1 MNRAEQIKG
10 YLKRLGDGESLEN
23 VKKDFVKEFN
33 DVNPIE
39 IMEAEQALIAE
50 GTPISEV
57 SKLCDVHS
65 ALFHGATKEER
76 IAKAENE
83 ISEMKKYYDDTMKGM
98 TKSAIADMRKDR
110 ESIFNKLAMIS
121 GHPLN
126 TFVKENKAIQQVIDD
141 IKENI
146 TSGHIDIKALKEKI
160 YKLRELSIHY
170 AKKGDLL
177 YPVLNVRY
185 KISGPSAVMW
195 TVDDEIR
202 DELSD
207 IAKQLNYMDGNNSS
221 KADNNNSAD
230 NNNGKSLDGKLIERI
245 ENVIKRAE
253 EMIYKLRELSIHYA
267 KKGDLLYP
275 VLNVRYK
282 ISGPSA
288 VMWTVDDEIRD
299 ELSDIAKQLNY
310 MDGNNSSKADNNN
323 SADNNNGKSLDG
335 KLIERIENV
344 IKRAEEM
351 IYKEDNILYP
361 NCAAN
366 FTEAEWIGIYHDSKD
381 YAVCLDTVSDRW
393 EKAEEVEN
401 VYKPEVSEQSD
412 KKEDVQNELYMAGGH
427 MTLSQLEALLN
438 AIPMEITFVDE
449 DNINRYFNEG
459 SKVFKRPV
467 MAIDREVFSCHPPK
481 IEAKVRRIIEEF
493 RIGTLDEVPVWMD
506 KQGRTMLVK
515 YIAVRDKQGNYVGT
529 LEVVQDM
536 EFAKEHFAKL
546 K

>member
-1 MNRAEQIKG
+1 MNRTEQIKG

-110 ESIFNKLAMIS
+110 ESIFN
-121 GHPLN
+121 
-126 TFVKENKAIQQVIDD
+126 
-141 IKENI
+141 
-146 TSGHIDIKALKEKI
+146 
-160 YKLRELSIHY
+160 
-170 AKKGDLL
+170 
-177 YPVLNVRY
+177 
-185 KISGPSAVMW
+185 
-195 TVDDEIR
+195 
-202 DELSD
+202 
-207 IAKQLNYMDGNNSS
+207 
-221 KADNNNSAD
+221 
-230 NNNGKSLDGKLIERI
+230 
-245 ENVIKRAE
+245 
-253 EMIYKLRELSIHYA
+253 
-267 KKGDLLYP
+267 
-275 VLNVRYK
+275 
-282 ISGPSA
+282 
-288 VMWTVDDEIRD
+288 
-299 ELSDIAKQLNY
+299 
-310 MDGNNSSKADNNN
+310 
-323 SADNNNGKSLDG
+323 G

-493 RIGTLDEVPVWMD
+493 RIGTLDEVSVWMD

-529 LEVVQDM
+529 LEAVQDM

>member
-1 MNRAEQIKG
+1 MNRTEQIKG

-57 SKLCDVHS
+57 SKLCDVHA

-202 DELSD
+202 DEISALLKD
-207 IAKQLNYMDGNNSS
+207 KQYD
-221 KADNNNSAD
+221 K
-230 NNNGKSLDGKLIERI
+230 KWYER
-245 ENVIKRAE
+245 
-253 EMIYKLRELSIHYA
+253 
-267 KKGDLLYP
+267 LL
-275 VLNVRYK
+275 
-282 ISGPSA
+282 A
-288 VMWTVDDEIRD
+288 VV
-299 ELSDIAKQLNY
+299 Q
-310 MDGNNSSKADNNN
+310 
-323 SADNNNGKSLDG
+323 
-335 KLIERIENV
+335 
-344 IKRAEEM
+344 RAEEM
-351 IYKEDNILYP
+351 IYKEANILFP

-366 FTEAEWIGIYHDSKD
+366 FTEEEWIGIYHDQKD
-381 YAVCLDTVSDRW
+381 YADCLGV
-393 EKAEEVEN
+393 KAEIWEDAESN
-401 VYKPEVSEQSD
+401 KKISEASFSD
-412 KKEDVQNELYMAGGH
+412 SEIIMPGGH
-427 MTLSQLEALLN
+427 LTVEQLTALLN
-438 AIPMEITFVDE
+438 TIPLEITFVDVH
-449 DNINRYFNEG
+449 NINRFFNEG
-459 SKVFKRPV
+459 SKDFKRPA

-481 IEAKVRRIIEEF
+481 VETKVRRIIEEF
-493 RIGTLDEVPVWMD
+493 RAGTLDEVPIWME
-506 KQGRTMLVK
+506 KNGKCMLVR
-515 YIAVRDKQGNYVGT
+515 YIAVRDTQNNYLGT
-529 LEVVQDM
+529 LELVQDM
-536 EFAKEHFAKL
+536 DFAKEHFSSK
-546 K
+546 KKE

>member
-1 MNRAEQIKG
+1 MNRTEQIKG

-83 ISEMKKYYDDTMKGM
+83 ISEMKKYYDDTMTGM

-207 IAKQLNYMDGNNSS
+207 IAKQLNY
-221 KADNNNSAD
+221 
-230 NNNGKSLDGKLIERI
+230 
-245 ENVIKRAE
+245 V
-253 EMIYKLRELSIHYA
+253 
-267 KKGDLLYP
+267 
-275 VLNVRYK
+275 
-282 ISGPSA
+282 
-288 VMWTVDDEIRD
+288 
-299 ELSDIAKQLNY
+299 
-310 MDGNNSSKADNNN
+310 DGNNSSKADNNN

-381 YAVCLDTVSDRW
+381 YAVSLDTVSDRW

-401 VYKPEVSEQSD
+401 VYKPEVPEQSD

-529 LEVVQDM
+529 LEAVQDM

>member
-1 MNRAEQIKG
+1 MGNQVESLKKYLRRLGAGEDLEKVRKDFAVEFQDVDATVIMKAEQEM
-10 YLKRLGDGESLEN
+10 L
-23 VKKDFVKEFN
+23 
-33 DVNPIE
+33 
-39 IMEAEQALIAE
+39 AE
-50 GTPISEV
+50 GTPLSEV
-57 SKLCDVHS
+57 QKLCDVHA
-65 ALFHGATKEER
+65 ALFHGATREEKIANAEREVNAAMIREER
-76 IAKAENE
+76 
-83 ISEMKKYYDDTMKGM
+83 T
-98 TKSAIADMRKDR
+98 TKTQ
-110 ESIFNKLAMIS
+110 KLIEQK
-121 GHPLN
+121 GHPLY
-126 TFVKENKAIQQVIDD
+126 TFTKENEALAGLLDQ
-141 IKENI
+141 IK
-146 TSGHIDIKALKEKI
+146 TAACAGDVTQDLLGS
-160 YKLRELSIHY
+160 LREISIHY

-177 YPVLNVRY
+177 YPHLNVQY
-185 KISGPSAVMW
+185 GISGPS
-195 TVDDEIR
+195 
-202 DELSD
+202 
-207 IAKQLNYMDGNNSS
+207 N
-221 KADNNNSAD
+221 
-230 NNNGKSLDGKLIERI
+230 
-245 ENVIKRAE
+245 
-253 EMIYKLRELSIHYA
+253 
-267 KKGDLLYP
+267 
-275 VLNVRYK
+275 
-282 ISGPSA
+282 

-493 RIGTLDEVPVWMD
+493 RIGTLDEVSVWMD

-529 LEVVQDM
+529 LEAVQDM

>member
-253 EMIYKLRELSIHYA
+253 EMIYK
-267 KKGDLLYP
+267 
-275 VLNVRYK
+275 
-282 ISGPSA
+282 
-288 VMWTVDDEIRD
+288 
-299 ELSDIAKQLNY
+299 
-310 MDGNNSSKADNNN
+310 
-323 SADNNNGKSLDG
+323 
-335 KLIERIENV
+335 
-344 IKRAEEM
+344 
-351 IYKEDNILYP
+351 EDNILYP

-459 SKVFKRPV
+459 SK
-467 MAIDREVFSCHPPK
+467 A
-481 IEAKVRRIIEEF
+481 
-493 RIGTLDEVPVWMD
+493 
-506 KQGRTMLVK
+506 
-515 YIAVRDKQGNYVGT
+515 
-529 LEVVQDM
+529 
-536 EFAKEHFAKL
+536 
-546 K
+546 

>member
-1 MNRAEQIKG
+1 
-10 YLKRLGDGESLEN
+10 
-23 VKKDFVKEFN
+23 
-33 DVNPIE
+33 
-39 IMEAEQALIAE
+39 
-50 GTPISEV
+50 
-57 SKLCDVHS
+57 
-65 ALFHGATKEER
+65 
-76 IAKAENE
+76 
-83 ISEMKKYYDDTMKGM
+83 
-98 TKSAIADMRKDR
+98 
-110 ESIFNKLAMIS
+110 
-121 GHPLN
+121 
-126 TFVKENKAIQQVIDD
+126 
-141 IKENI
+141 
-146 TSGHIDIKALKEKI
+146 
-160 YKLRELSIHY
+160 
-170 AKKGDLL
+170 
-177 YPVLNVRY
+177 
-185 KISGPSAVMW
+185 
-195 TVDDEIR
+195 
-202 DELSD
+202 
-207 IAKQLNYMDGNNSS
+207 
-221 KADNNNSAD
+221 
-230 NNNGKSLDGKLIERI
+230 
-245 ENVIKRAE
+245 
-253 EMIYKLRELSIHYA
+253 
-267 KKGDLLYP
+267 
-275 VLNVRYK
+275 
-282 ISGPSA
+282 
-288 VMWTVDDEIRD
+288 
-299 ELSDIAKQLNY
+299 
-310 MDGNNSSKADNNN
+310 
-323 SADNNNGKSLDG
+323 
-335 KLIERIENV
+335 
-344 IKRAEEM
+344 M

-467 MAIDREVFSCHPPK
+467 MAIDREVFPCHPPK

-529 LEVVQDM
+529 LEAVQDM

>member
-1 MNRAEQIKG
+1 MNRTEQIKG

-207 IAKQLNYMDGNNSS
+207 IAKQLNY
-221 KADNNNSAD
+221 
-230 NNNGKSLDGKLIERI
+230 
-245 ENVIKRAE
+245 V
-253 EMIYKLRELSIHYA
+253 
-267 KKGDLLYP
+267 
-275 VLNVRYK
+275 
-282 ISGPSA
+282 
-288 VMWTVDDEIRD
+288 
-299 ELSDIAKQLNY
+299 
-310 MDGNNSSKADNNN
+310 DGNNSSKADNNN

-427 MTLSQLEALLN
+427 MTLA
-438 AIPMEITFVDE
+438 A
-449 DNINRYFNEG
+449 
-459 SKVFKRPV
+459 
-467 MAIDREVFSCHPPK
+467 
-481 IEAKVRRIIEEF
+481 
-493 RIGTLDEVPVWMD
+493 
-506 KQGRTMLVK
+506 
-515 YIAVRDKQGNYVGT
+515 
-529 LEVVQDM
+529 
-536 EFAKEHFAKL
+536 
-546 K
+546 